1 MESSLLLWYSTGSE
15 VKSMTFNRSYKL
27 DEIITPYTF
36 GLIKNGNPFM
46 VFTDNLQ
53 ILEGDEIDKWN
64 RINGLTDNT
73 PRVVGHKTTARGGE
87 PIYVIHHVNDISSVI
102 IPMERC
108 EIFPMYEDFM
118 YQLKADLKEF

>member
-1 MESSLLLWYSTGSE
+1 
-15 VKSMTFNRSYKL
+15 MTFNRSYKL

-36 GLIKNGNPFM
+36 GLIKNGSPFM

-118 YQLKADLKEF
+118 YQLKADLKESWNVYFIRGGNNER

>member
-1 MESSLLLWYSTGSE
+1 
-15 VKSMTFNRSYKL
+15 MTFNRSYKL

-36 GLIKNGNPFM
+36 GLIKNGSPFM

-87 PIYVIHHVNDISSVI
+87 PIYVIHHVNDISSLI

-118 YQLKADLKEF
+118 YQLKADLKES

>member
-1 MESSLLLWYSTGSE
+1 
-15 VKSMTFNRSYKL
+15 MTFNRSYKL

-36 GLIKNGNPFM
+36 DLIKNGSPFM

-53 ILEGDEIDKWN
+53 ILEGDEIDEWN

-73 PRVVGHKTTARGGE
+73 PRVVGHKTTAREGE

-118 YQLKADLKEF
+118 YQLKADLKET